1 MRTSRPLLVAATASL
16 ALAALAAPGAARGDG
31 AAKVKDDNLVMHR
44 VQAGTPGKDGW
55 YEARSTEGRF
65 RVRLPIPFNDFTV
78 RPATKDDVALDV
90 IGSRSSEGFKFSA
103 VRMHKTVPDAAA
115 ELERFSRELRAGAK
129 AAVARRLEHRG
140 RPAIELDVPG
150 QPTSAAMREIVV
162 PDGVILLTVEYPTER
177 RAEVAPLI
185 PMFFASLEVDAK

>member
-1 MRTSRPLLVAATASL
+1 MPTSPTPLLAVAATL
-16 ALAALAAPGAARGDG
+16 ALGALLAPGAALGEG
-31 AAKVKDDNLVMHR
+31 ASKNDDLVMHR
-44 VQAGTPGKDGW
+44 VQAGTPDKDGW

-115 ELERFSRELRAGAK
+115 ELERFSRELRAGNK
-129 AAVARRLEHRG
+129 GAAARKLDHRG
-140 RPAIELDVPG
+140 RPAVELEVPG
-150 QPTSAAMREIVV
+150 KPTSAAMREIVAA
-162 PDGVILLTVEYPTER
+162 DGVFLLTVEYPTER
-177 RAEVAPLI
+177 RAEVARLI
-185 PMFFASLEVDAK
+185 PAFFASLEVDGK